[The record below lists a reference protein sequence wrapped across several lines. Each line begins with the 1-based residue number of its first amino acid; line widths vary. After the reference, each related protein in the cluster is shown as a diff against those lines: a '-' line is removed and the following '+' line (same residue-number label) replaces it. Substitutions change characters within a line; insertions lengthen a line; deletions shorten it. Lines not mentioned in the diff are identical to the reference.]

1 MQIIDHNGR
10 EAKRLQKWLGKN
22 RYNGAYY
29 YSVEIGK
36 FFIPKIR
43 TRRNWVTVG
52 TKQALDH
59 SIVFVHETLSGP
71 DCWRKYEHFFKCRDV
86 VYVVSVRDD
95 LEQFE
100 PHGHAVYLP
109 LSVDTKY
116 VEKFKREKDRGTAFA
131 GRDEWRQGIEFPDG
145 IDYIGMVPRE
155 ELLSEMA
162 RYRTVY
168 AECRTAIEAKVL
180 GCDVVKY
187 HPLFAGE
194 PFDVLDSR
202 DAARMLQALLDEVD
216 R

>member
-1 MQIIDHNGR
+1 MIIDHNCR
-10 EAKRLQKWLGKN
+10 ESRRLQKWLGKN

-36 FFIPKIR
+36 HFIPRIK
-43 TRRNWVTVG
+43 TRRSWVTVG
-52 TKQALDH
+52 TKQPVDH

-71 DCWRKYEHFFKCRDV
+71 DCWRKYEHFFGCRDV

-95 LEQFE
+95 LPQFE

-109 LSVDTKY
+109 LSVDTEY
-116 VEKFKREKDRGTAFA
+116 VRRFRRAKDKEAAFA
-131 GRDEWRQGIEFPDG
+131 GRDEWRDGIEFPDG
-145 IDYIGMVPRE
+145 IDYLGMCPRD
-155 ELLSEMA
+155 ELLAQMA

-187 HPLFAGE
+187 HPLFTGE

-202 DAARMLQALLDEVD
+202 DAARMLQGLLDKVD